1 MSLNEYPY
9 PSRRRVVLADNGVV
23 ATSQPLAAEAGL
35 SVLRAGGNAIDAA
48 IAAAATLTVVEPT
61 SNGIGGDAF
70 ALVWHGEA
78 LSALN
83 GSGALP
89 LDANT
94 VRYRDAGARALPE
107 WGWPSVTVPGLP
119 AAWGA
124 LHERFGRLELGALL
138 RPAIAYAK
146 GGFPVSPVV
155 AHYWQRAERH
165 YTSLAD
171 PALAAWRTTF
181 APRGAPRAG
190 QRVQLPGHAATL
202 ERFVSHGVR
211 DFYSGMIAERIV
223 QHSRATGGWLGADDL
238 ARHESE
244 WVEPI
249 GLDYRGCRV
258 WQVPPNCP
266 GVAALLAL
274 GVLEGSALGS
284 TPHGSADVLHLQIE
298 ALKLALERI
307 QAELCDPAHAPVPV
321 HEWLAPAALAERR
334 ALIGERARLPAR
346 GAILG
351 GGTVYLC
358 TADRDGN
365 MVSYIQ
371 SNYMGFGSGVVVPEL
386 GIALHNRGNCFSL
399 EPGHPNEARAGK
411 RPRHTIM
418 PGFVTRGG
426 RALGPFGV
434 MGGDMQPQ
442 GHVQVLSS
450 MLDHGLN
457 VQAALDAPRFRVA
470 GGLDVAVEP
479 ELEQR
484 VIESLRHR
492 GHVVHVS
499 GEAGGFG
506 RGQII
511 QRLDEGVFAAGTEPR
526 ADGGIAAW

>member
-1 MSLNEYPY
+1 VSLDQYPFA
-9 PSRRRVVLADNGVV
+9 SRRRVVLADNGVV

-70 ALVWHGEA
+70 ALVWHDGA

-83 GSGALP
+83 GSGRLP
-89 LDANT
+89 ARADPA
-94 VRYRDAGARALPE
+94 RSRAAGASALPE
-107 WGWPSVTVPGLP
+107 LGWPGVTVPGLP
-119 AAWGA
+119 DAWGA
-124 LHERFGRLELGALL
+124 LHERFARLELEALL
-138 RPAIAYAK
+138 RPAIAYARS
-146 GGFPVSPVV
+146 GFPVSPVV
-155 AHYWQRAERH
+155 AHYWQRAEAR
-165 YTSLAD
+165 YSAPD
-171 PALAAWRTTF
+171 PALAAWRPTF

-190 QRVQLPGHAATL
+190 QRVQLPGHATTL
-202 ERFVSHGVR
+202 ERFAAHGVR
-211 DFYSGMIAERIV
+211 DFYSGMIAERIAR
-223 QHSRATGGWLGADDL
+223 HASETGGWLGADDL
-238 ARHESE
+238 AAHQSE

-249 GLDYRGCRV
+249 GLDYRGHRI

-274 GVLEGSALGS
+274 GVLEGCSLGAAR
-284 TPHGSADVLHLQIE
+284 HGSADEWHLQIE

-307 QAELCDPAHAPVPV
+307 QSELCDPRHVPVPV
-321 HEWLAPAALAERR
+321 GEWLAPAALAERR
-334 ALIGERARLPAR
+334 ALVGERARLPAR
-346 GAILG
+346 GDILG

-399 EPGHPNEARAGK
+399 VPGHPNEARPGK

-418 PGFVTRGG
+418 PGFVTRAGQ
-426 RALGPFGV
+426 AVGPFGV

-442 GHVQVLSS
+442 GHVQLLSS
-450 MLDHGLN
+450 LLDHGLN
-457 VQAALDAPRFRVA
+457 VQAALDAPRFRVL
-470 GGLDVAVEP
+470 GGLDVLVEP
-479 ELEQR
+479 EVEPA
-484 VIESLRHR
+484 VIDSLRHR
-492 GHVVHVS
+492 GHVVQVS
-499 GEAGGFG
+499 HEAGGFG

-511 QRLDEGVFAAGTEPR
+511 QRLEHGVFAAGTEPR
-526 ADGGIAAW
+526 ADGGVAAW